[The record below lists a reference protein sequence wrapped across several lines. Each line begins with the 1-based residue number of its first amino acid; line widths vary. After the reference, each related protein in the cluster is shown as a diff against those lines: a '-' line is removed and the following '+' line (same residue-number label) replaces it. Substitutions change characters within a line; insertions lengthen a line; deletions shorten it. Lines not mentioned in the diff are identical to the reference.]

1 MQLRWISP
9 KLITCLISKDLG
21 TSLLGSST
29 LPNYGY
35 VCIYERGFKY
45 KELQYLYYK
54 QRVSYFLRED

>member
-9 KLITCLISKDLG
+9 KLITCLISKDFG

-29 LPNYGY
+29 LPNYDY

-45 KELQYLYYK
+45 KELQYLGI
-54 QRVSYFLRED
+54 L